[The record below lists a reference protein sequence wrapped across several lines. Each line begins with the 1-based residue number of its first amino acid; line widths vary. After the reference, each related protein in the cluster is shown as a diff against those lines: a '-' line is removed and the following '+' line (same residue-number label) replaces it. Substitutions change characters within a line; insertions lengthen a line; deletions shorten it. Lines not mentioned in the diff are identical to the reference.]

1 MSGGKENCVSFPFP
15 LVQIHFLVW
24 YLHIIL
30 RFLPV
35 GLVFFLTLRQFI
47 CPKEVP
53 KDNEEAHNLVILTIF
68 YLED

>member
-1 MSGGKENCVSFPFP
+1 MGEKKLHVCFSLFP
-15 LVQIHFLVW
+15 LVQIHFLIQ

-35 GLVFFLTLRQFI
+35 GFFFLTLRQFI

-53 KDNEEAHNLVILTIF
+53 KDNEEAHNLVILAIF